1 MDSHLATRGIDAG
14 AANGP
19 RLLLADHHRSLEA
32 AYNALLAA
40 TYADDPRD
48 LVARF
53 RIFEHAILEHV
64 RAEEEEILPIY
75 ELYAPAEAR
84 RIREDHERIRQ
95 WLTKLGVDV
104 ELHEIRLETMK
115 ELIAALR
122 AHSTFEDK
130 YMYPWAQLY
139 LPLRARRTLF
149 VRIGRSLRNL
159 TRITER
165 PAGPEQT

>member
-1 MDSHLATRGIDAG
+1 MDSHIAPRGLDAG

-19 RLLLADHHRSLEA
+19 RLLLADHHRGLEA

-53 RIFEHAILEHV
+53 GIFEHAILEHIH
-64 RAEEEEILPIY
+64 AEEEEILPAY
-75 ELYAPAEAR
+75 ERYAPVEAR
-84 RIREDHERIRQ
+84 RIRDEHERIRH

-104 ELHEIRLETMK
+104 DLHEIRVATMR

-122 AHSTFEDK
+122 AHAAFEDAS
-130 YMYPWAQLY
+130 MYPWAQLY
-139 LPLRARRTLF
+139 LPLQTRRKLF

-159 TRITER
+159 TKITER
-165 PAGPEQT
+165 PPHAEQT